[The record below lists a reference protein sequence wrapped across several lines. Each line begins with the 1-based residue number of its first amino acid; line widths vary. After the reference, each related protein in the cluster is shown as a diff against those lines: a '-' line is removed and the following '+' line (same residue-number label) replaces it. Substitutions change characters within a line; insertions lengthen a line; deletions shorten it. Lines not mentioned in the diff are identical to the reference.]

1 MKTTMDIKDD
11 VSEVILNSAKT
22 IFARY
27 GFKKTTMD
35 EIAQAARKGKSS
47 IYHYFK
53 SKEDIFKAI
62 VKKES
67 DVLSAAIAKAINT
80 ETTSENKIRAYVL
93 TRMKV
98 INNLTN
104 LYSALKDEY
113 LEHYSFIEN
122 VRVKYDTEEVNTIK
136 GILKTGVE
144 EGDFKIEDIN
154 LTAFA
159 LVTALKGLEYP
170 LFIKNN
176 YAKTEKRFEG
186 LLNVLFYGI
195 IVR

>member
-67 DVLSAAIAKAINT
+67 DVLSAAIAKAINA
-80 ETTSENKIRAYVL
+80 ETTSEKKIRAYVL

-136 GILKTGVE
+136 GILETGVE

-195 IVR
+195 IAR

>member
-1 MKTTMDIKDD
+1 MQTTIDIKDD
-11 VSEVILNSAKT
+11 VREIILDVAKN
-22 IFARY
+22 IFGKY

-62 VKKES
+62 VEKEAGT
-67 DVLSAAIAKAINT
+67 LSSAITKAINA
-80 ETTSENKIRAYVL
+80 ETTPEKKLRAYIL
-93 TRMKV
+93 IRMKT
-98 INNLTN
+98 INQLTN

-113 LEHYSFIEN
+113 LEHYSFIEK
-122 VRVKYDTEEVNTIK
+122 VREKYDTDEVNIITE
-136 GILKTGVE
+136 ILNIGVKK
-144 EGDFKIEDIN
+144 GDFVIEDIKM
-154 LTAFA
+154 TAFA
-159 LVTALKGLEYP
+159 IVTALKGLEIP
-170 LFIKNN
+170 FFINNN

-195 IVR
+195 MKK

>member
-1 MKTTMDIKDD
+1 METTIDIKGD
-11 VSEVILNSAKT
+11 VSEIILNSAKT

-62 VKKES
+62 VEKEA
-67 DVLSAAIAKAINT
+67 DELSAAIAKAINA
-80 ETTSENKIRAYVL
+80 ETTSEKKIRAYVL
-93 TRMKV
+93 ARMKG

-144 EGDFKIEDIN
+144 DGEFKIEDIN

-176 YAKTEKRFEG
+176 NAKTEKRFEG

-195 IVR
+195 IAR

>member
-1 MKTTMDIKDD
+1 METTIDIKDD
-11 VSEVILNSAKT
+11 VSEIILNSAKT

-62 VKKES
+62 VEKEA
-67 DVLSAAIAKAINT
+67 DELSAAIAKAINA
-80 ETTSENKIRAYVL
+80 ETTSEKKIRAYVL
-93 TRMKV
+93 ARMKG

-144 EGDFKIEDIN
+144 DGQFKIEDIN

-176 YAKTEKRFEG
+176 NAKTEKRFEG

-195 IVR
+195 IAR

>member
-1 MKTTMDIKDD
+1 METTIDIKDD
-11 VSEVILNSAKT
+11 VSEIILNSAKT

-62 VKKES
+62 VEKEA
-67 DVLSAAIAKAINT
+67 DELSAAIAKAINA
-80 ETTSENKIRAYVL
+80 ETTSEKKIRAYVL
-93 TRMKV
+93 ARMKG

-144 EGDFKIEDIN
+144 DGEFKIEDIN

-176 YAKTEKRFEG
+176 NAKTEKRFEG
-186 LLNVLFYGI
+186 YLNVLFY
-195 IVR
+195 

>member
-1 MKTTMDIKDD
+1 METTMDIKDD
-11 VSEVILNSAKT
+11 VSEIILNSAKT

-62 VKKES
+62 VEKEANE
-67 DVLSAAIAKAINT
+67 LSAAIAKAIST
-80 ETTSENKIRAYVL
+80 ETTSEKKIRAYVL

-195 IVR
+195 IAR

>member
-1 MKTTMDIKDD
+1 METTIDIKDD
-11 VSEVILNSAKT
+11 VSEIILNSAKT

-62 VKKES
+62 VEKEA
-67 DVLSAAIAKAINT
+67 DELSAAIAKAINA
-80 ETTSENKIRAYVL
+80 ETTSEKKIRAYVL
-93 TRMKV
+93 ARMKG

-136 GILKTGVE
+136 GMLKTGVE
-144 EGDFKIEDIN
+144 DGQFKIEDIN

-176 YAKTEKRFEG
+176 NAKTEKRFEG

-195 IVR
+195 IAR

>member
-1 MKTTMDIKDD
+1 MDIKDD

-62 VKKES
+62 VEKES
-67 DVLSAAIAKAINT
+67 DVLSAAIAKAINA
-80 ETTSENKIRAYVL
+80 ENTSEKKIRAYVL

-195 IVR
+195 IAR

>member
-1 MKTTMDIKDD
+1 MDIKDD

-62 VKKES
+62 VEKES
-67 DVLSAAIAKAINT
+67 DALSAALAKAINA
-80 ETTSENKIRAYVL
+80 ETTSEKKIRAYVL

-195 IVR
+195 IAR

>member
-1 MKTTMDIKDD
+1 METTIDIKDD
-11 VSEVILNSAKT
+11 VSEIILNSAKT
-22 IFARY
+22 ILARY

-62 VKKES
+62 VEKEA
-67 DVLSAAIAKAINT
+67 DELSAAIAKAINA
-80 ETTSENKIRAYVL
+80 ETTSEKKIRAYVL
-93 TRMKV
+93 ARMKG

-144 EGDFKIEDIN
+144 DGEFKIEDIN

-176 YAKTEKRFEG
+176 NAKTEKRFEG

-195 IVR
+195 IAR

>member
-1 MKTTMDIKDD
+1 MEITIDIKDD
-11 VSEVILNSAKT
+11 VSEIILNSAKT

-62 VKKES
+62 VEKEA
-67 DVLSAAIAKAINT
+67 DELSAAIAKAINA
-80 ETTSENKIRAYVL
+80 ETTSEKKIRAYVL
-93 TRMKV
+93 ARMKG

-113 LEHYSFIEN
+113 LENYSFIEN

-136 GILKTGVE
+136 GMLKTGVE
-144 EGDFKIEDIN
+144 DGQFKIEDIN

-176 YAKTEKRFEG
+176 NAKTEKRFEG

-195 IVR
+195 IAR

>member
-1 MKTTMDIKDD
+1 METTIDIKGD
-11 VSEVILNSAKT
+11 VSEIILNSAKT

-62 VKKES
+62 VEKEA
-67 DVLSAAIAKAINT
+67 DELSAAIAKAINA
-80 ETTSENKIRAYVL
+80 ETTSEKKIRAYVL
-93 TRMKV
+93 ARMKG

-144 EGDFKIEDIN
+144 DGEFKIEDIN

-170 LFIKNN
+170 LFIKNTN
-176 YAKTEKRFEG
+176 AKTEKRFEG

-195 IVR
+195 IAR

>member
-1 MKTTMDIKDD
+1 
-11 VSEVILNSAKT
+11 
-22 IFARY
+22 
-27 GFKKTTMD
+27 
-35 EIAQAARKGKSS
+35 
-47 IYHYFK
+47 
-53 SKEDIFKAI
+53 
-62 VKKES
+62 
-67 DVLSAAIAKAINT
+67 
-80 ETTSENKIRAYVL
+80 
-93 TRMKV
+93 MKV
-98 INNLTN
+98 INKLTN

-176 YAKTEKRFEG
+176 YAKTENRFEG
-186 LLNVLFYGI
+186 LLNVLFLWNHSEVI
-195 IVR
+195 FF

>member
-1 MKTTMDIKDD
+1 MEITIDIKDD
-11 VSEVILNSAKT
+11 VSEIILNSAKT

-62 VKKES
+62 VEKEA
-67 DVLSAAIAKAINT
+67 DELSAAIAKAINA
-80 ETTSENKIRAYVL
+80 ETTSEKKIRAYVL
-93 TRMKV
+93 ARMKG

-136 GILKTGVE
+136 GMLKTGVE
-144 EGDFKIEDIN
+144 DGQFKIEDIN

-176 YAKTEKRFEG
+176 NAKTEKRFEG

-195 IVR
+195 IAR

>member
-1 MKTTMDIKDD
+1 MDIKDD
-11 VSEVILNSAKT
+11 VSEIILNSAKT

-62 VKKES
+62 VEKEA
-67 DVLSAAIAKAINT
+67 DELSAAIAKAINA
-80 ETTSENKIRAYVL
+80 ETTSEKKIRAYVL
-93 TRMKV
+93 ARMKG

-136 GILKTGVE
+136 GMLKTGVE
-144 EGDFKIEDIN
+144 DGQFKIEDIN

-176 YAKTEKRFEG
+176 NAKTEKRFEG

-195 IVR
+195 IAR

>member
-1 MKTTMDIKDD
+1 METTMDIKDD

-35 EIAQAARKGKSS
+35 EIAHASRKGKSS

-62 VKKES
+62 VEKES
-67 DVLSAAIAKAINT
+67 DVLSAAIAKAINA
-80 ETTSENKIRAYVL
+80 ETTSEKKIRAYVL

-98 INNLTN
+98 INKLTN

-176 YAKTEKRFEG
+176 YAKTENRFEG

-195 IVR
+195 IAR

>member
-1 MKTTMDIKDD
+1 METTIDIKDD
-11 VSEVILNSAKT
+11 VSEIILNSAKT

-62 VKKES
+62 VEKEA
-67 DVLSAAIAKAINT
+67 DELSAAIAKAINA
-80 ETTSENKIRAYVL
+80 ETTSEKKIRAYVL
-93 TRMKV
+93 ARMKG

-176 YAKTEKRFEG
+176 YAKTENRFEG

-195 IVR
+195 IAR

>member
-1 MKTTMDIKDD
+1 MDIKDD

-35 EIAQAARKGKSS
+35 EIAHASRKGKSS
-47 IYHYFK
+47 IYQYFK

-62 VKKES
+62 VEKES
-67 DVLSAAIAKAINT
+67 DVLSAAIAKAINA
-80 ETTSENKIRAYVL
+80 ETTSEKKIRAYVL

-98 INNLTN
+98 INKLTN

-176 YAKTEKRFEG
+176 YAKTENRFEG

-195 IVR
+195 IAR

>member
-1 MKTTMDIKDD
+1 MDIKDD

-35 EIAQAARKGKSS
+35 EIAHASSKGKSS

-62 VKKES
+62 VEKES
-67 DVLSAAIAKAINT
+67 DVLSAAVTKAINA
-80 ETTSENKIRAYVL
+80 ETTSEKKIRAYVL

-98 INNLTN
+98 INKLTN

-113 LEHYSFIEN
+113 LEQYSFIEN

-176 YAKTEKRFEG
+176 YAKTENRFEG

-195 IVR
+195 IAR

>member
-1 MKTTMDIKDD
+1 METTIDIKDD
-11 VSEVILNSAKT
+11 VREIILNSAKT

-62 VKKES
+62 VEKEA
-67 DVLSAAIAKAINT
+67 DELSAAIAKAINA
-80 ETTSENKIRAYVL
+80 ETTSEKKIRAYVL
-93 TRMKV
+93 ARMKG

-144 EGDFKIEDIN
+144 DGEFKIEDIN

-170 LFIKNN
+170 LFIKNTN
-176 YAKTEKRFEG
+176 AKTEKRFEG

-195 IVR
+195 IAR

>member
-1 MKTTMDIKDD
+1 METTIDIKDD
-11 VSEVILNSAKT
+11 VSEIILNSAKT

-62 VKKES
+62 VEKEA
-67 DVLSAAIAKAINT
+67 DELSAAIAKAIT
-80 ETTSENKIRAYVL
+80 AETTSEKKIRAYVL
-93 TRMKV
+93 ARMKG

-144 EGDFKIEDIN
+144 DGEFKIEDIN

-176 YAKTEKRFEG
+176 NAKTEKRFEG

-195 IVR
+195 IAR

>member
-1 MKTTMDIKDD
+1 MEITIDIKDD
-11 VSEVILNSAKT
+11 VSEIILNSAKT

-62 VKKES
+62 VEKEA
-67 DVLSAAIAKAINT
+67 DELSAAIAKAINA
-80 ETTSENKIRAYVL
+80 ETTSEKKIRAYVL
-93 TRMKV
+93 ARMKG

-144 EGDFKIEDIN
+144 DGEFKIEDIN

-176 YAKTEKRFEG
+176 NAKTEKRFEG

-195 IVR
+195 IAR

>member
-1 MKTTMDIKDD
+1 METTMDIKDD
-11 VSEVILNSAKT
+11 ISEIILNSAKT

-62 VKKES
+62 VEKEANE
-67 DVLSAAIAKAINT
+67 LSAAIAKAIST
-80 ETTSENKIRAYVL
+80 ETTSEKKIRAYVL

-176 YAKTEKRFEG
+176 YAKTENRFEG

-195 IVR
+195 IAR

>member
-1 MKTTMDIKDD
+1 METTIDIKDD
-11 VSEVILNSAKT
+11 VSEIILNSAKT

-53 SKEDIFKAI
+53 GKEDIFKAI
-62 VKKES
+62 VEKEA
-67 DVLSAAIAKAINT
+67 DELSAAIAKAINA
-80 ETTSENKIRAYVL
+80 ETTSEKKIRAYVL
-93 TRMKV
+93 ARMKG

-122 VRVKYDTEEVNTIK
+122 VRVKYDTKEVNTIK

-144 EGDFKIEDIN
+144 DGEFKIEDIN

-176 YAKTEKRFEG
+176 NAKTEKRFEG

-195 IVR
+195 ITR

>member
-1 MKTTMDIKDD
+1 METTIDIKDD
-11 VSEVILNSAKT
+11 VSEIILNSAKT

-62 VKKES
+62 VEKEA
-67 DVLSAAIAKAINT
+67 DELSAAIAKAINA
-80 ETTSENKIRAYVL
+80 ETTSEKKIRAYVL
-93 TRMKV
+93 ARMKG

-144 EGDFKIEDIN
+144 DGEFKIEDIN

-176 YAKTEKRFEG
+176 SAKTEKRFEG

-195 IVR
+195 IAR

>member
-1 MKTTMDIKDD
+1 METTIDIKDD
-11 VSEVILNSAKT
+11 VSEIILNSAKT

-62 VKKES
+62 VEKEA
-67 DVLSAAIAKAINT
+67 DELSAAIAKAINA
-80 ETTSENKIRAYVL
+80 ETTSKKKIRAYVL
-93 TRMKV
+93 ARMKG

-144 EGDFKIEDIN
+144 DGEFKIEDIN

-176 YAKTEKRFEG
+176 NAKTEKRFEG

-195 IVR
+195 IAR

>member
-1 MKTTMDIKDD
+1 METTIDIKDD
-11 VSEVILNSAKT
+11 VSEIILNSAKT

-62 VKKES
+62 VEKEA
-67 DVLSAAIAKAINT
+67 DELSAAIAKAINA
-80 ETTSENKIRAYVL
+80 ETTSEKKIRAYVL
-93 TRMKV
+93 ARMKG

-144 EGDFKIEDIN
+144 DGEFKIEDIN

-176 YAKTEKRFEG
+176 NAKTEKRFEG

-195 IVR
+195 IAR

>member
-1 MKTTMDIKDD
+1 METTMDIKDD
-11 VSEVILNSAKT
+11 VSEIILNSAKT

-53 SKEDIFKAI
+53 SKEDIFNAI
-62 VKKES
+62 VEKEANE
-67 DVLSAAIAKAINT
+67 LSAAIAKAIST
-80 ETTSENKIRAYVL
+80 ETTSEKKIRAYVL

-195 IVR
+195 IAR

>member
-1 MKTTMDIKDD
+1 METTIDIKDD
-11 VSEVILNSAKT
+11 VSEIILNSAKT

-62 VKKES
+62 VEKEA
-67 DVLSAAIAKAINT
+67 DELSAAIAKAINA
-80 ETTSENKIRAYVL
+80 ETTSEKKIRAYVL
-93 TRMKV
+93 ARMKG

-144 EGDFKIEDIN
+144 DEEFKIEDIN

-176 YAKTEKRFEG
+176 NAKTEKRFEG

-195 IVR
+195 IAR